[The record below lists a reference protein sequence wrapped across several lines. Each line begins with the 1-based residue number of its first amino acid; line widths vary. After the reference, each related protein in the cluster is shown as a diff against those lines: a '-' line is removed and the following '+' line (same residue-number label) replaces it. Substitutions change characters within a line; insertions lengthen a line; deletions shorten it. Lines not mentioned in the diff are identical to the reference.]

1 MYESFI
7 HNYEQAPLKIDL
19 LQSIIYN
26 VSTVVQLKRIFY
38 CRSHH
43 ILEECYSPVFS
54 IEFCYSRRKFRYSQI
69 LNVGISK
76 LLYWSTCYAL
86 LLQPIPAIENFF
98 FITVLA
104 LLMNLSLVFFFFSK
118 SGFVVAS
125 IPLNVV
131 DR

>member
-54 IEFCYSRRKFRYSQI
+54 IEFCYSRRKFRYS
-69 LNVGISK
+69 
-76 LLYWSTCYAL
+76 
-86 LLQPIPAIENFF
+86 
-98 FITVLA
+98 
-104 LLMNLSLVFFFFSK
+104 
-118 SGFVVAS
+118 
-125 IPLNVV
+125 
-131 DR
+131 